1 MIYTP
6 FDKIISRAPT
16 KSQNLFFLK
25 IPARRLLI
33 MKSMRKV
40 IEEIEFSF
48 MTVNI
53 ITLNRNEKLKTENNF
68 NDIFDQKNSQS
79 CSLLVLSTTFVVLMN
94 RIQILSLFTGSHKF
108 IVLNLLYHNN
118 NIA

>member
-48 MTVNI
+48 MIVNI
-53 ITLNRNEKLKTENNF
+53 ITLNRNEKLNTENNF
-68 NDIFDQKNSQS
+68 NDTFDQKNSQS
-79 CSLLVLSTTFVVLMN
+79 YSVFVLGITFV
-94 RIQILSLFTGSHKF
+94 IL
-108 IVLNLLYHNN
+108 I
-118 NIA
+118 I